1 MAPKYLKTG
10 LATAANAPRTNVDVH
25 AVVKD
30 VIDSV
35 RSQGDAAVRAY
46 TERFDKWTPTS
57 FKLSQAEI
65 ESAMSA
71 VSQQTIED
79 IKQVQ
84 HNVRTFAQAQR
95 ESIRDFELE
104 IAPGVHLGQKNN
116 PIDAVGACV
125 VLQVIVRGNADLT

>member
-10 LATAANAPRTNVDVH
+10 LATAANAPRINVDVH

-35 RSQGDAAVRAY
+35 RNQGDAAVRTY
-46 TERFDKWTPTS
+46 SERFDKWTPPS

-116 PIDAVGACV
+116 PIDAVGA
-125 VLQVIVRGNADLT
+125 

>member
-10 LATAANAPRTNVDVH
+10 VATAPNAPRINVDVH
-25 AVVKD
+25 TVVKD

-35 RSQGDAAVRAY
+35 RTQGDAAVRTY
-46 TERFDKWTPTS
+46 SERFDKWTPPS
-57 FKLSQAEI
+57 FKLSQTEI
-65 ESAMSA
+65 DAAMNAIS
-71 VSQQTIED
+71 SQTVED

-95 ESIRDFELE
+95 DSIHDFELE

-116 PIDAVGACV
+116 PIDAVGA
-125 VLQVIVRGNADLT
+125 